1 MRFLMALLLTVT
13 LLLLAVAAVNHHA
26 DPSGL
31 RALQQ
36 PDWSPA
42 CGTGIRTERRWA
54 LPLLAELGRAEAIML
69 GNSRSYRGFTYPM
82 AADFFGTPA
91 VLNLGLPAL
100 HATELPALTDAA
112 LRAGTAKQALLGMHY
127 GMFAYPPQARPPA
140 RHSRWLPAAL
150 RARAQAYLSL
160 TATTASL
167 RQLRGRCRPAA
178 WRPQGFESGYRQ
190 RASRFFTAADAHG
203 FIHPQE
209 VLLDQRL
216 QHAPVPAHY
225 RHSLAA
231 FEATLAQGCRRGLHW
246 HLYIDPVHRRLQD
259 ILARHG
265 RQAAMAQWLRDVTG
279 IAATWQ
285 ARGCRLTLTDFS
297 APHALLDSPF
307 ATADGRYGS
316 NAHFFEATHFTPRLG
331 QCLLNRLRGQAH
343 DCPLPF
349 GQTLTSTPAEAL
361 PSARPTAASPP

>member
-1 MRFLMALLLTVT
+1 MRFLITLLLTVT

-36 PDWSPA
+36 PGWSPA
-42 CGTGIRTERRWA
+42 CGAGIRTERRWA

-82 AADFFGTPA
+82 AADFFDTPA

-100 HATELPALTDAA
+100 HATELPALTAA
-112 LRAGTAKQALLGMHY
+112 AVRAGTVKQALLGIHY
-127 GMFAYPPQARPPA
+127 GMFAYPPQASPPA
-140 RHSRWLPAAL
+140 RHSAWLPATL

-160 TATTASL
+160 TATAASL

-178 WRPQGFESGYRQ
+178 WQPQGFESAQRQ
-190 RASRFFTAADAHG
+190 RTSRFFAAPDAHG

-216 QHAPVPAHY
+216 QHAPAEAHY

-231 FEATLAQGCRRGLHW
+231 FEVTLAQGCRHGLHW
-246 HLYIDPVHRRLQD
+246 HIYTDPVHRRLQD
-259 ILARHG
+259 ILQRHG
-265 RQAAMAQWLRDVTG
+265 RQAAMAQWLGDVTR

-297 APHALLDSPF
+297 GPHVLLGSSF
-307 ATADGRYGS
+307 ATADGHYGS

-349 GQTLTSTPAEAL
+349 GQTLTGVPAEPS
-361 PSARPTAASPP
+361 PSARPAVTSAP